1 MKKSLLATTAIAALG
16 AVAVASPASAKFEV
30 SLSGYMEQWFGYSDN
45 ADGNTADSDMFDQIS
60 DSEFFIGFSQ
70 TLDNGLMIGGEIQVE
85 GQQDGTGLNT
95 AGTGVGGAEHVDE
108 QYIYVSGSFGRL
120 ELGTDNGA
128 PYRMHYGVKSN
139 GIGIDE
145 GDVQAWVAGSNTSL
159 RTTSQTTT
167 IDNDQNKITYFSPR
181 VNGFQFGASYL
192 PNSDDINAVTP
203 RTVGQETDGSRD
215 DGFGVAA
222 NYTTSVA
229 DMSVKASIGYMDAG
243 GDDATQG
250 NEEALSAG
258 IQIGFG
264 GFTASLAY
272 GESENDTAASL
283 RDMNV
288 FGVSLAY
295 NMGPAGVS
303 LAYIRGEDSDN
314 NEEQDAL
321 EVGASYKVG
330 PGVTAKGS
338 IYYLERVDTG
348 ANAADGVGVAAGL
361 ALSF

>member
-1 MKKSLLATTAIAALG
+1 MKKSLLATTALAALG

-30 SLSGYMEQWFGYSDN
+30 SVKGYMEQWFGYSDN

-70 TLDNGLMIGGEIQVE
+70 TLDNGLKIGGEIQVE
-85 GQQDGTGLNT
+85 GQQDGSG
-95 AGTGVGGAEHVDE
+95 EHVDE
-108 QYIYVSGSFGRL
+108 EYIYVSGSFGRL

-145 GDVQAWVAGSNTSL
+145 SDVTNWVAGTSGEL
-159 RTTSQTTT
+159 RSTSRTTG

-192 PNSDDINAVTP
+192 PNSDDINATTP
-203 RTVGQETDGSRD
+203 NTVGQETDGSRD

-222 NYTTSVA
+222 NYMTSVA
-229 DMSVKASIGYMDAG
+229 DMSVKASVGYMDAG
-243 GDDATQG
+243 GDDATAG

-258 IQIGFG
+258 IQLGFG
-264 GFTASLAY
+264 GFTASFAY
-272 GESENDTAASL
+272 GEHEDDSAATI
-283 RDMNV
+283 RDVNV

-314 NEEQDAL
+314 NDEQDAL

-338 IYYLERVDTG
+338 IYYAERVTAG
-348 ANAADGVGVAAGL
+348 ANTADGIGVAAGL

>member
-45 ADGNTADSDMFDQIS
+45 ADGSTANSDVFDQIS
-60 DSEFFIGFSQ
+60 DSEFFVGFSQ
-70 TLDNGLMIGGEIQVE
+70 TLDNGLKIGGEIQVE
-85 GQQDGTGLNT
+85 GQQDGSG
-95 AGTGVGGAEHVDE
+95 EHVDE
-108 QYIYVSGSFGRL
+108 QYIYISGSFGRL

-145 GDVQAWVAGSNTSL
+145 SDVTNWVAGSSGTL
-159 RTTSQTTT
+159 RVTSQTTR

-181 VNGFQFGASYL
+181 VNGFQIGATYM
-192 PNSDDINAVTP
+192 PNADDINGITP
-203 RTVGQETDGSRD
+203 NTVGQEADGSRD
-215 DGFGVAA
+215 TSYGVAG
-222 NYTTSVA
+222 NYMTSVA
-229 DMSVKASIGYMDAG
+229 DMSIKASVGFLDAG
-243 GDDATQG
+243 GAVAG
-250 NEEALSAG
+250 NETAVSAG
-258 IQIGFG
+258 LQLGFG
-264 GFTASLAY
+264 GFTASFAY
-272 GESENDTAASL
+272 GEHEDDTAVS
-283 RDMNV
+283 DTNV

-314 NEEQDAL
+314 NDEQDAL

-330 PGVTAKGS
+330 PGVTAKSS
-338 IYYLERVDTG
+338 IYYAERVTGG
-348 ANAADGVGVAAGL
+348 ANAADGIGVAAGL